1 MTAFLRRHTALGYS
15 SGAMFIASK
24 LLSFATQPLAWVL
37 VLLLAALLR
46 MSFWRNAGKGLM
58 VTALAV
64 LTLQGWEPAPDA
76 LLRHL
81 ERQHPLVP
89 TQAPLQQYQGV
100 LVLGGALSPAY
111 IWSGHDQAALNDA
124 AERMTVP
131 IALLAKHPTLRLLF
145 TGGEGELFSN
155 DLSEAARAKIF
166 FDGMGVAPERVIYES
181 QSRTTYENAIFSK
194 TLPGVDP
201 SQPWLLLTSAFH
213 MPRAMATFDKAGWN
227 VTPYPV
233 DYRVGMQTPWS
244 QYSLEQ
250 GARKWHL
257 ALHEMVGLL
266 AYRLAG
272 RA

>member
-1 MTAFLRRHTALGYS
+1 
-15 SGAMFIASK
+15 MFIASK
-24 LLSFATQPLAWVL
+24 ILSFATQPLAWVV

-46 MSFWRNAGKGLM
+46 MSFRRNTGQGLM
-58 VTALAV
+58 VAALV
-64 LTLQGWEPAPDA
+64 ILILQGWEPVPDA
-76 LLRHL
+76 LLRRL
-81 ERQHPLVP
+81 EKQHPLMP
-89 TQAPLQQYQGV
+89 AQASMKQYTGV

-111 IWSGHDQAALNDA
+111 IWRGHDQAALNDA

-131 IALLAKHPTLRLLF
+131 IALLAKNPKLSLLF

-155 DLSEAARAKIF
+155 NLSEAARAKIF

-181 QSRTTYENAIFSK
+181 QSRTTYENAILSK

-201 SQPWLLLTSAFH
+201 RQPWLLLTSAFH
-213 MPRAMATFDKAGWN
+213 MPRAMAAFDKAGWN

-233 DYRVGMQTPWS
+233 DYRVGVQTPWS